1 MRLRTPL
8 SSVRPS
14 CCARAGLFLLRRVPV
29 KTVHPFSQQLVVAPK
44 LVRFE
49 RKGFIACGKID
60 ELALA
65 MIEKLA
71 MTKHSRASIARTK
84 SEIDWLMFASCRS
97 QGRST
102 Q

>member
-8 SSVRPS
+8 SSVRRS

-29 KTVHPFSQQLVVAPK
+29 NTVHPFSQQLVVAPK

-49 RKGFIACGKID
+49 RKGIYFACGKID
-60 ELALA
+60 ELA

-84 SEIDWLMFASCRS
+84 SEIDWLMFGSCRS
-97 QGRST
+97 QGRGT
-102 Q
+102 P